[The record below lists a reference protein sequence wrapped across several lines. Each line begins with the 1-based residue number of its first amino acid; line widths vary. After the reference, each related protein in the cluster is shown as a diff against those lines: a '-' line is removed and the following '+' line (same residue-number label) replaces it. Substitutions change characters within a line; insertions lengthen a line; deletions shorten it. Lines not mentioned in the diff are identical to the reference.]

1 MRDAV
6 ADILL
11 ERAGVDGSRSA
22 AIALSVALHV
32 SIALLAVLSA
42 RSADPSPRH
51 VMNLRLSAVPRGAR
65 SPSPPGVATPRR
77 FPAPTVSKA
86 IPKPQAAPVVAPP
99 EAAAVRTEVHQKSLF
114 GKATRPVTPRV
125 APVEASPG
133 GTAAPTV
140 SETEPVTI
148 GAALPAIGSAGVTAV
163 DGGDFPFDT
172 YLSRMVS
179 LVGTHWFRPQTRG
192 DALVVVNF
200 VIDRDGNIRDARI
213 EKSSGSSLFDRA
225 ALRSVVEASP
235 LPPLPFAF
243 QGTFLGVHLTFH

>member
-32 SIALLAVLSA
+32 TIALLAVLSA

-77 FPAPTVSKA
+77 FPAPTMSKA
-86 IPKPQAAPVVAPP
+86 IPKPQAAPIGAPP

-125 APVEASPG
+125 TPVEASPG
-133 GTAAPTV
+133 PTAASAV
-140 SETEPVTI
+140 
-148 GAALPAIGSAGVTAV
+148 PAIGSAGVTAV

-179 LVGTHWFRPQTRG
+179 LVGTHWFRPQTGG